1 MTAAPAAPETPR
13 AWLALAA
20 LSALFF
26 QITAATFTSLGVVL
40 PAMVGE
46 LRWSWGDAGLGFTLL
61 AVACGL
67 ASLAPT
73 VVMRTLGVRATL
85 LGGGAVLAGGL
96 ALFATAHGVAGYLWG
111 AVLAG
116 VGFALAAIIP
126 GAYVLA
132 RSFARPSLP
141 LGLYFTAGGLGGAAG
156 PLLGR
161 LGVQT
166 AWRDY
171 WWAMAVASLA
181 LAALAAAAVDP
192 RWTRDAPTPGA
203 PPVEGWSVRR
213 ALARPAFW
221 AITAAYTAYL
231 LCGVTVNYAAVQHL
245 GERGVDAGAAAG
257 LLAAENLVN
266 AAARAAGGWLGQ
278 RVDPRRLTAAALLL
292 LIGGMAA
299 LALTG
304 GGWSAWLYALG
315 VGGGYG
321 LSYLATAV
329 LLLRWFGPR
338 RNLELFSTMAL
349 VSTLAAVGPW
359 AAGAIHDRTGGF
371 APALWAG
378 AGIASLALVALALVR
393 APGRRKAGEL
403 APELQGRLAKDV
415 GGA

>member
-1 MTAAPAAPETPR
+1 MRGSMRP
-13 AWLALAA
+13 WLALAA

-40 PAMVGE
+40 PAMVAE
-46 LRWSWGDAGLGFTLL
+46 LRWGWADAGLGFTLL

-85 LGGGAVLAGGL
+85 LGGGAVLAAGL
-96 ALFATAHGVAGYLWG
+96 ALFATAHGTGAYFAG
-111 AVLAG
+111 ASLAG

-132 RSFARPSLP
+132 RSFAKPSLP
-141 LGLYFTAGGLGGAAG
+141 MGLYFTAGGLGGAAG

-171 WWAMAVASLA
+171 WWAMAAASLL
-181 LAALAAAAVDP
+181 LAALAALAVDP
-192 RWTRDAPTPGA
+192 RWTRDQATPGSA
-203 PPVEGWSVRR
+203 PVEGWGVRR
-213 ALARPAFW
+213 ALLHPAFW
-221 AITAAYTAYL
+221 VVTFAYTAYL
-231 LCGVTVNYAAVQHL
+231 MCGVTVNYAAVQHL
-245 GERGVDAGAAAG
+245 GERGVGAGAAAG
-257 LLAAENLVN
+257 LLAAENLIN
-266 AAARAAGGWLGQ
+266 AGARAAGGALGQ
-278 RVDPRRLTAAALLL
+278 RVDPRRLVIAALAA
-292 LIGGMAA
+292 LIVGMAA
-299 LALTG
+299 LGVTH
-304 GGWSAWLYALG
+304 GGWTAWVYALG

-338 RNLELFSTMAL
+338 RNLELFSVMAL

-359 AAGAIHDRTGGF
+359 AAGAIHDRMGSF

-378 AGIASLALVALALVR
+378 AAIAAAALVATALVR
-393 APGRRKAGEL
+393 APGRRAAAEL
-403 APELQGRLAKDV
+403 PPEVEARLAKDV